1 MQTQVYK
8 QGGRQAAEWRA
19 GQTRRQ
25 ETSRNARKRENVQ
38 ASRSRGR
45 ASLHEDDSPL
55 IDCTREYSQP
65 VPGGQAVFAPA
76 ADLADARVGPAYSE
90 EVLDPDL
97 RPRAGVPH
105 ARAAG
110 GGLFCERALRA
121 HERLAWAARS
131 LAFDARRTPPRAR
144 KCLGV
149 RKRPRNFMY
158 ARSSLR
164 ARARARKRTQACV

>member
-105 ARAAG
+105 ARARPAAFSASAPCARTS
-110 GGLFCERALRA
+110 GLRGRRAASPLTPGEPLRA
-121 HERLAWAARS
+121 PAS
-131 LAFDARRTPPRAR
+131 
-144 KCLGV
+144 V
-149 RKRPRNFMY
+149 
-158 ARSSLR
+158 
-164 ARARARKRTQACV
+164 